1 MRGSPQLFQTTLS
14 TGSTSDRIQDFFNVN
29 FLTILLNMVTEFETA
44 VYTIAHLST
53 QNGIP
58 LLRFYEYT
66 VYVIEM
72 T

>member
-1 MRGSPQLFQTTLS
+1 
-14 TGSTSDRIQDFFNVN
+14 
-29 FLTILLNMVTEFETA
+29 MVTEFETA
-44 VYTIAHLST
+44 VYTIAHFST